1 MPHAACRLAHLS
13 RHYAQLGVELVG
25 CLSISG
31 SCAFIVSHVPCCGY
45 LNVCFLCLLH
55 FNFAVSP
62 FLFRLFFALSS
73 AKHCRRAFPFSD
85 TLRSFSSSCSF
96 SIWHCRY
103 GPFIMIL
110 LISLFRL
117 KTTLGKFCKFR
128 MRRQNTLQDT
138 SPRQSTPAEQVQQGF
153 SVSRQSPLERVS
165 VLGMLKWRN
174 GGMGASLAWAKY
186 SNETRHCQH
195 FIVSSRSTWRGS

>member
-1 MPHAACRLAHLS
+1 MDTFEHWPVHIERIRISVYCKSYLQSISTTTTTSSAHMPHATCRMPLGTFKPPL
-13 RHYAQLGVELVG
+13 YAVRGGVRG

-73 AKHCRRAFPFSD
+73 AKHCRRVFPFSD
-85 TLRSFSSSCSF
+85 TLRSFSSCCTF

-138 SPRQSTPAEQVQQGF
+138 SPRQSTPAE
-153 SVSRQSPLERVS
+153 
-165 VLGMLKWRN
+165 
-174 GGMGASLAWAKY
+174 
-186 SNETRHCQH
+186 
-195 FIVSSRSTWRGS
+195 